1 MVAMMGAQVTVYDD
15 DGQVLLTIARYTSQE
30 ARPDSGSAAHRLIY
44 DIEWEEVTLSTT
56 HEQGAQTAEHAI
68 VVAFVDSH
76 RESGACQAILDELL
90 PRQPDTR
97 CVRVCKANEFAVGT
111 QLITGRAS
119 PSQLQITVRPDVG
132 DDYAAA
138 LEAIRRHYGAASPL
152 CILFGWALD
161 VTEEDCEADLAAA
174 SARASGPALLLLQTL
189 ASGAS
194 LHPETSIVFL
204 TCNAVS
210 IATTAAADGQDGAP
224 KPLDLAHMAASSAQA
239 SLHGLAAVAA
249 TELPN
254 FRFTTA
260 DLERDRTYGV
270 SSTNQRWAQA
280 LAALIDDQRHQSVL
294 AVEDRLAIRNNRV
307 YAPRLSRPSIS
318 DKIRYARTSRTHVTR
333 QCSKRFHAGCCV

>member
-44 DIEWEEVTLSTT
+44 DIEWEEVTMSTT
-56 HEQGAQTAEHAI
+56 HEQDAQTTEHAI
-68 VVAFVDSH
+68 VVAFADSD

-90 PRQPDTR
+90 QRQPDTR

-111 QLITGRAS
+111 QMITGHAS
-119 PSQLQITVRPDVG
+119 PAQLEITVRPDVG

-138 LEAIRRHYGAASPL
+138 LEAIRHHYGAASPL

-161 VTEEDCEADLAAA
+161 VTEEDCEAYLAAA

-204 TCNAVS
+204 TCNTVS
-210 IATTAAADGQDGAP
+210 IATADGQDGAP

-254 FRFTTA
+254 FRFTTV
-260 DLERDRTYGV
+260 DLERDHTSGV
-270 SSTNQRWAQA
+270 SSTNKRWAQA
-280 LAALIDDQRHQSVL
+280 LAALIDDPRHQSVL
-294 AVEDRLAIRNNRV
+294 GVEDRLAIRNNRV